1 MAMITVG
8 VKNNNSIKRLFII
21 TLIIFYLLEIFFGF
35 DIELNQI
42 HLLVYAFN
50 IALLLALFF
59 NLKYYRFLFP
69 LETMMWLISFF
80 LLRKY
85 IDFNTDLL
93 VQFHN
98 YDKSA
103 IIFDT
108 VNILLRGVIISYIF
122 FPMNRKLHLIILL
135 CCVILVFIKKE
146 FLTSGVF

>member
-1 MAMITVG
+1 MVMITVD
-8 VKNNNSIKRLFII
+8 VKNNSSIKRLFIV

-35 DIELNQI
+35 DIKLNQVQ
-42 HLLVYAFN
+42 LLVYVIN
-50 IALLLALFF
+50 ITLLLILFF
-59 NLKYYRFLFP
+59 NLKYYRFFSP

-85 IDFNTDLL
+85 IDFDADLL
-93 VQFHN
+93 IQFHN

-103 IIFDT
+103 IIFDS
-108 VNILLRGVIISYIF
+108 VNILLRGVIISYVF
-122 FPMNRKLHLIILL
+122 FPVNRKLHLLILL